1 MRPQPS
7 TARCIE
13 ARSVRS
19 PSTTSAPSRRGASA
33 RSSSRRTKAR
43 TLCPLASRNSARL
56 RPMPPTAPAAPVTRI
71 RLSCLCF
78 VVMSRTL
85 GYVQKTNWRR
95 GARAESYP
103 SQSRRSGGSDIEDRL
118 RKGLRG
124 FLRQIVSHPTV
135 NGSVFVL
142 AGEFLGVSTGLRV
155 WRAIGITLERNRG
168 HSDVGTCGKAGF
180 QFVIFG
186 LAFGQAKPPSIVVND
201 NAYMI
206 GIVQRGCTPHKC
218 SLLEVPFR

>member
-7 TARCIE
+7 MARCIE
-13 ARSVRS
+13 ARSLRS
-19 PSTTSAPSRRGASA
+19 PSTTSAPSRRRAWA

-43 TLCPLASRNSARL
+43 TLCPLASRNSVRL
-56 RPMPPTAPAAPVTRI
+56 RPIPPTAPAAPVTRI
-71 RLSCLCF
+71 GLWCLCF
-78 VVMSRTL
+78 VVMSL
-85 GYVQKTNWRR
+85 SVGYVQKTNWRR
-95 GARAESYP
+95 GACAESYP

-124 FLRQIVSHPTV
+124 FLRQIVSHPTI

-142 AGEFLGVSTGLRV
+142 AGEFLGVSAGLRM

-168 HSDVGTCGKAGF
+168 HSNVGTRGKARF
-180 QFVIFG
+180 QFVILG
-186 LAFGQAKPPSIVVND
+186 LAFGQAKSPSIVVND

-206 GIVQRGCTPHKC
+206 GIVQRGCTPHKR
-218 SLLEVPFR
+218 SLVDVPFR